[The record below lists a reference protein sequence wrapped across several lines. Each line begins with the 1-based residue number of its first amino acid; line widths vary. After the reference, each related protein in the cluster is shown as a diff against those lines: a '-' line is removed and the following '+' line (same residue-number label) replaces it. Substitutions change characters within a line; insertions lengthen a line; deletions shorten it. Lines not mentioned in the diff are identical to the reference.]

1 MPRKSDVTASPT
13 EAFSQIQKTNPV
25 QDDFGWTIPVE
36 NVPLPSLGKIYST
49 NTPLSGRETVQI
61 KAMTAQEEDIL
72 LSRALLKDGTVL
84 THLINSCLIDKSINA
99 RDLVAGD
106 RNALLISI
114 RITGYGTEYKAE
126 VGCPSCNTKQSA
138 SFDLADL
145 EIKRLQADPIT
156 PGSNQFEFV
165 LPITKKR
172 VVFKLLTGKDEEELS
187 IIQERRKR
195 SMPDVV
201 VESVVTSR
209 LENSILS
216 IDGITDRNKL
226 NSFIRS
232 MPAYDSRSLRSYMN
246 DIEPGIDMN
255 GRLTCVK
262 CGVESSVP
270 LPLGAS
276 FFWP

>member
-1 MPRKSDVTASPT
+1 MPKKSDVSVNPN
-13 EAFSQIQKTNPV
+13 EAFSQIPKSNPL

-36 NVPLPSLGKIYST
+36 NVPLPSLGKIYPVNST
-49 NTPLSGRETVQI
+49 LHGRETVQI

-106 RNALLISI
+106 RNALLVSV
-114 RITGYGTEYKAE
+114 RITGYGSEYKAE
-126 VGCPSCNTKQSA
+126 VACPSCSTRQNAT
-138 SFDLADL
+138 FDLADL
-145 EIKRLQADPIT
+145 EIKRLQAEPVT
-156 PGSNQFEFV
+156 PGSNNFEFM
-165 LPITKKR
+165 LPVTKKR
-172 VVFKLLTGKDEEELS
+172 VVFKLLTGRDEEE
-187 IIQERRKR
+187 ITAIQERRR
-195 SMPDVV
+195 RAMPDIV
-201 VESVVTSR
+201 VENVVTSR
-209 LENSILS
+209 LENSIIS

-232 MPAYDSRSLRSYMN
+232 MPAYDSRSLRAYMN

-255 GRLTCVK
+255 GRLSCVK
-262 CGVESSVP
+262 CGVESPVP

>member
-1 MPRKSDVTASPT
+1 MPKKSDVTASPT
-13 EAFSQIQKTNPV
+13 EAFSQIQKANPV

-126 VGCPSCNTKQSA
+126 VGCPSCNTKQNA

-216 IDGITDRNKL
+216 IDGITDRSKL
-226 NSFIRS
+226 NSFIRA

>member
-49 NTPLSGRETVQI
+49 NTQLSGRETVQI